1 MSANANAD
9 TTQAPGSSDTLQET
23 ERIESG
29 PGGPG
34 RGPMGGGMIGQ
45 KANSFGPS
53 TRRLV
58 ARMRPE
64 RHRAYAVVALTVVS
78 VVLSAIG
85 PKILGRATDL
95 IFSGLIGGRLPEGTT
110 KAEAIDQLRQ
120 QGEGNLAS
128 AALSGTAGPPV
139 AKTPLASMEPAPSA
153 SFCSDSLPAA
163 ISISCSTFAV
173 PSDRRTL

>member
-1 MSANANAD
+1 MSTKEAG
-9 TTQAPGSSDTLQET
+9 APDQLQET
-23 ERIESG
+23 ERVETG

-34 RGPMGGGMIGQ
+34 RGPMGGAMIGQ

-110 KAEAIDQLRQ
+110 KAEAIDLLRQ
-120 QGEGNLAS
+120 QGEGKVADMVSGMDVVPGQGVDFNAVGDVLLIVLAIYVVS
-128 AALSGTAGPPV
+128 SLLAWFAG
-139 AKTPLASMEPAPSA
+139 
-153 SFCSDSLPAA
+153 
-163 ISISCSTFAV
+163 
-173 PSDRRTL
+173 

>member
-1 MSANANAD
+1 MSTKEAG
-9 TTQAPGSSDTLQET
+9 APDQLQET
-23 ERIESG
+23 ERVETG

-110 KAEAIDQLRQ
+110 KAEAIDLLRQ
-120 QGEGNLAS
+120 QGEGKVADMVSGMDVVPGQGVDFNAVGDVLLIVLAIYVVS
-128 AALSGTAGPPV
+128 SLLAWFAG
-139 AKTPLASMEPAPSA
+139 
-153 SFCSDSLPAA
+153 
-163 ISISCSTFAV
+163 
-173 PSDRRTL
+173 